1 MKIFLKLTAAAAA
14 LAGLSACD
22 MLGLNGDG
30 GGNTTVNTTNASGN
44 AAAGNASDDDAAGK
58 DPAEGGVG
66 NTAAAFTGEVTR
78 AFLVGRWTDNNDC
91 TSTIAFR
98 PDGRFITPTGE
109 GLWLLDGDQ
118 LTMQG
123 QSAVTARVQAPDANT
138 ITLQHPDGT
147 LGRSTRCQD

>member
-1 MKIFLKLTAAAAA
+1 
-14 LAGLSACD
+14 
-22 MLGLNGDG
+22 
-30 GGNTTVNTTNASGN
+30 
-44 AAAGNASDDDAAGK
+44 
-58 DPAEGGVG
+58 
-66 NTAAAFTGEVTR
+66 VTP

-98 PDGRFITPTGE
+98 SDGRFITPTGE

-123 QSAVTARVQAPDANT
+123 QSAVTARVRAPDANT